1 MAGHWYKKSDGSP
14 MYTIV
19 GANGKERDTTLRD
32 ARKLDLVPSVTTILR
47 VAAAPGLDLWKQQQV
62 LKAAISVPRLENEQ
76 EADWFA
82 RIMQVSKETSAEAAD
97 RGTDMHNVIEDYF
110 NKKPGDFPDF
120 AKATYF
126 AVVKEFGNQN
136 WITEK
141 SFASDMGFGGKV
153 DLHCDDIVID
163 FKTKELVDD
172 KTAAYDEQIMQLAA
186 YRVGLG
192 IPDALCANVY
202 VDMQG
207 NVKII
212 KHDPAD
218 MEKAWLM
225 FTHLLS
231 FYRIKNAI

>member
-1 MAGHWYKKSDGSP
+1 MAGHWYDKDGSP
-14 MYTIV
+14 MYTII

-32 ARKLDLVPSVTTILR
+32 ARKLNLVPSVTTIMR

-62 LKAAISVPRLENEQ
+62 LKAAISVPRLEGENES
-76 EADWFA
+76 DWFS
-82 RIMQVSKETSAEAAD
+82 RIMQTSKETSAEAAD

-110 NKKPGDFPDF
+110 NKRQREYPDF
-120 AKATYF
+120 AKETYF
-126 AVVKEFGNQN
+126 AVIKEFGSQN

-141 SFASDMGFGGKV
+141 SFAYDGFGGKV
-153 DLHCDDIVID
+153 DLHCEDIVID

-172 KTAAYDEQIMQLAA
+172 KTEAFSEQLMQLAA

-202 VDMQG
+202 VDLKG

-225 FTHLLS
+225 FTHLLA
-231 FYRIKNAI
+231 FYRIKNGI

>member
-14 MYTIV
+14 QYTII
-19 GANGKERDTTLRD
+19 GTNGKERDTTLRD

-62 LKAAISVPRLENEQ
+62 LKAAISVPRLENEA
-76 EADWFA
+76 EADWFT

-97 RGTDMHNVIEDYF
+97 RGTSMHNVIEDYF
-110 NKKPGDFPDF
+110 NKTAGEFPDF
-120 AKATYF
+120 AKETYF
-126 AVVKEFGNQN
+126 AVIKEFGNQN
-136 WITEK
+136 WVIEK
-141 SFASDMGFGGKV
+141 SFAADGFGGKV
-153 DLHCDDIVID
+153 DLHCDNIVID
-163 FKTKELVDD
+163 FKTKEVVDD
-172 KTAAYDEQIMQLAA
+172 KTAAYDEQLMQLAA

-225 FTHLLS
+225 FTHLLA
-231 FYRIKNAI
+231 FYRIKNNI

>member
-1 MAGHWYKKSDGSP
+1 MAGHWYKKDDGSP

-62 LKAAISVPRLENEQ
+62 LKAAVTVPRIDGEKE
-76 EADWFA
+76 EDWFS

-97 RGTDMHNVIEDYF
+97 RGTKMHNVIEDYF
-110 NKKPGDFPDF
+110 NKHPGDMPGF
-120 AKATYF
+120 AKETYF
-126 AVVKEFGNQN
+126 AVVKEFGSQK

-153 DLHCDDIVID
+153 DLHCEDIVID
-163 FKTKELVDD
+163 FKTKEMVDD
-172 KTAAYDEQIMQLAA
+172 KTAAYDEQLMQLAA
-186 YRVGLG
+186 YRYGLG